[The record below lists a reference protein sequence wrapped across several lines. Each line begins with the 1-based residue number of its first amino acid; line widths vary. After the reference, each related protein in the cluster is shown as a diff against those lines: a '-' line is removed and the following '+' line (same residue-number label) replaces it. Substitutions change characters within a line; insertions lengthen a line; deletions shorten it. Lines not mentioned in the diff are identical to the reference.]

1 MMPDL
6 PPLLVHPSGDL
17 ALVDRDGL
25 PADVVV
31 DSYAGRVHVGWDSEA
46 ALTPLGQLPFFI
58 DFLKASGLFDRWVLE
73 CPLVYSSPNAP
84 KVRDILGTTM
94 LSILSGHWRY
104 AHISA
109 LRGDGVLP
117 DLLGMRKVASEDS
130 VRRAFLAVDEA
141 AGTSWL
147 QRHLDDCTRP
157 VLGEPWILDMDTSVK
172 LLYGHQEGAVLGY
185 NPHKPGRP
193 SHSYH
198 TYFVGNLRL
207 VLDVDV
213 HAGNEHASNFSAP
226 GLWGLLDRLGRGRWP
241 ALLRGDA
248 GFGNDPVMREAEQ
261 RGLPYL
267 FKLRLSANVKRAAV
281 RAIGQDGWADAG
293 HGWQGKRDKLRLSG
307 WSWHRQVVILRR
319 RRNETAASE
328 AAAARTG
335 QLQLAFTEIGPDRE
349 VWEYAVLVTS
359 LDDEIL
365 TLGQLYRDRGDGEN
379 NFDELKNQWGWAG
392 FTTHDL
398 KRCRLMARTIAL
410 VYNWWN
416 LFVRLA
422 DPDSH
427 REAITSRPLFLH
439 AIAAK
444 TRHAGQTRITISS
457 SHAKARWSAR
467 VLAEVASFLQGLAK
481 NAEQLTQEQR
491 WYRILS
497 QALRKFLNGRQ
508 LHPPPRLFAT

>member
-1 MMPDL
+1 MMRDFPPD
-6 PPLLVHPSGDL
+6 LVHPSGDL
-17 ALVDRDGL
+17 ALVDTDCL
-25 PADVVV
+25 PKDVVV
-31 DSYAGRVHVGWDSEA
+31 DSYAGRVHVAWDGDA
-46 ALTPLGQLPFFI
+46 ALTPLGQLPFFV
-58 DFLKASGLFDRWVLE
+58 DFLKAAGLFDRWVRE
-73 CPLVYSSPNAP
+73 CPLAYSSPNAP
-84 KVRDILGTTM
+84 KVRDILGTAM

-104 AHISA
+104 AHMSA

-117 DLLGMRKVASEDS
+117 DLLGMSKVASEDS
-130 VRRAFLAVDEA
+130 VRRAFLAVDET
-141 AGTSWL
+141 AGTGWL
-147 QRHLDDCTRP
+147 HRHLDDCTRP

-172 LLYGHQEGAVLGY
+172 LLYGHQEGAVAGY

-198 TYFVGNLRL
+198 TYFIGNLRL

-213 HAGNEHASNFSAP
+213 HAGNESASNFSAP
-226 GLWGLLDRLGRGRWP
+226 GLWGLLDRIGRERWP

-248 GFGNDPVMREAEQ
+248 GFGNDPIMREAEQ

-267 FKLRLSANVKRAAV
+267 FKLRLTANVKRAAV
-281 RAIGQDGWADAG
+281 RAMGRDGWVDAG
-293 HGWQGKRDKLRLSG
+293 HGWQGKKDKLRLSG
-307 WSWHRQVVILRR
+307 WSWQRQVVILRHR
-319 RRNETAASE
+319 RE
-328 AAAARTG
+328 AAPDPATPAPTG
-335 QLQLAFTEIGPDRE
+335 QLQLALTEIGPDRE
-349 VWEYAVLVTS
+349 IWEYAVLVTS

-365 TLGQLYRDRGDGEN
+365 ALGQLYRDRCDSEN

-398 KRCRLMARTIAL
+398 KRCRLMARMIAL
-410 VYNWWN
+410 IYNWWN

-444 TRHAGQTRITISS
+444 TRHAGQTRLTIAS

-467 VLAEVASFLQGLAK
+467 VLAGVAAFLQGLAK
-481 NAEQLTQEQR
+481 NAEQLTDEQR
-491 WYRILS
+491 WSRILS
-497 QALRKFLNGRQ
+497 HALRKFLNGRQ

>member
-1 MMPDL
+1 MMPDF
-6 PPLLVHPSGDL
+6 PPVLIHPPGDL
-17 ALVDRDGL
+17 ALVDRDYL
-25 PADVVV
+25 PKDVIV
-31 DSYAGRVHVGWDSEA
+31 DSYAGRVHVAWDGDA
-46 ALTPLGQLPFFI
+46 ALTPLGQLPFFV
-58 DFLKASGLFDRWVLE
+58 DFLKAAGLFDRWVAE
-73 CPLVYSSPNAP
+73 CPLAYSSPNAP
-84 KVRDILGTTM
+84 KVRDILGTVM

-117 DLLGMRKVASEDS
+117 DLLGMSKVASEDS
-130 VRRAFLAVDEA
+130 VRRAFLAVDEV
-141 AGTSWL
+141 AGAGWL
-147 QRHLDDCTRP
+147 HRHLDDCTRP

-172 LLYGHQEGAVLGY
+172 LLYGHQEGAVAGY

-213 HAGNEHASNFSAP
+213 HAGNESASNFSAP
-226 GLWGLLDRLGRGRWP
+226 GLWGLLDRIGRERWP

-248 GFGNDPVMREAEQ
+248 GFGNDPIMREAEQ

-267 FKLRLSANVKRAAV
+267 FKLRLTANVKRAAV
-281 RAIGQDGWADAG
+281 RAMGRDGWVDAG
-293 HGWQGKRDKLRLSG
+293 HGWQGKKDKLRLSG
-307 WSWHRQVVILRR
+307 WSWQRQVVILRR
-319 RRNETAASE
+319 RRE
-328 AAAARTG
+328 AAPDPAAPAPTG
-335 QLQLAFTEIGPDRE
+335 QLQLALTEIGPDRE
-349 VWEYAVLVTS
+349 TWEYAVLVTS
-359 LDDEIL
+359 LDSEIL

-410 VYNWWN
+410 IYNWWN

-444 TRHAGQTRITISS
+444 TRHAGQTRLTISS

-467 VLAEVASFLQGLAK
+467 VLAGVATFLQGLVK
-481 NAEQLTQEQR
+481 NAEQLTDEQR

-497 QALRKFLNGRQ
+497 HALRKFLNGRQ
-508 LHPPPRLFAT
+508 LHPPLRLCAT